1 MPEATQ
7 TEPIVREQWVNARP
21 ETVYAFFVETEK
33 ATRWL
38 AAEVVADPRPG
49 GVYEQVHVDHDGVR
63 HLMRGSFIALEPPS
77 RLVFAWDFGGGDST
91 VEVTL
96 EPERGGT
103 LVRLT
108 HRDLPA
114 SVRADHEAGW
124 KELLGRLS
132 AAV

>member
-21 ETVYAFFVETEK
+21 ETVFAFFVEPEK

-49 GVYEQVHVDHDGVR
+49 G
-63 HLMRGSFIALEPPS
+63 
-77 RLVFAWDFGGGDST
+77 
-91 VEVTL
+91 
-96 EPERGGT
+96 T

-108 HRDLPA
+108 HRDLPV

-124 KELLGRLS
+124 KELLGRL
-132 AAV
+132 AVAV